1 MLRLRE
7 QTGDTDQTEPVMQ
20 ELLKQEFGFLY
31 R

>member
-20 ELLKQEFGFLY
+20 ELLKQEFGSLY